1 MRPVRGILAALVAV
15 LWTAPLGAQQSTGTI
30 RGRVTDAATQ
40 QPLATATVAVGSR
53 TGLTQADGRF
63 VLTGVPA
70 GADTLRARML
80 GYGPVRQAV
89 TVVAGDAVVVDLA
102 LTAQAV
108 GLSEVVVTGYGVQR
122 AGDITGAV
130 TAVTDSQFNTG
141 RILSPQLLIQSKVP
155 GVQVV
160 DNNDPGGG
168 LSLRIR
174 GPTSVNASSEPL
186 YVVDGVPL
194 GTGAGAGL
202 SAGRDPLNFLSPNDI
217 ESMTVLR
224 DASAAAIYGSNAA
237 NGVVLITTKGGRGR
251 QGTGVEY
258 STSGS
263 ASSVTRLPDML
274 NAAQFAAAVAQYAP
288 TRTAL
293 LLGANTDWFGLIDRT
308 AYGQQHDVAF
318 SSAGNDMSYRLSLG
332 YLNQDGIIQA
342 SSTERLSLGLNYQQ
356 RFFSDRLNVRTS
368 LRGSRA
374 VDRFTPGDV
383 LGNAA
388 AMAPTQPV
396 MDPTS
401 ATGYWDWNTTNASPS
416 NPVASLNLA
425 SDHGTT
431 WRSVGNARAEYRLPY
446 LEGLTA
452 NINLGYDLV
461 KADRTTFYP
470 NNLAAQVR
478 QGQGLLFLA
487 NNTQLNSVLDA
498 YGSYAPSRT
507 YGPGRVDLV
516 GGYSFTQ
523 SHAEY
528 PALRETGL
536 TSNLLGDNGIPT
548 AANVRNTRDIVD
560 YKLISFFGRLNYNIS
575 DRYLAAFSVRRDGSS
590 RFGAGHQWGSFPS
603 VALAWRLS
611 QEPFMPRFGSLSD
624 LKLRVSW
631 ARTGNQAIG
640 DYLQYPTYT
649 YSDAQTKVQFG
660 NVFVTTIRPS
670 AVDPSIH
677 WEKTSAFN
685 AGLDFGF
692 SNQRFNG
699 SIDWYTKNTTDLV
712 FTVPVCA
719 SCNLSN
725 LVTTNIGSMRN
736 RGFDLS
742 LNARVFEGRAT
753 RLVWTAAFTASHN
766 TNELLTINP
775 NRSVTRILTGG
786 ISGGVGNLVEVLQP
800 GVPVNS
806 FFVYQ
811 QKYANGKPV
820 YDPANPLNMYVDQPT
835 LRDTVACPAAPGCVG
850 LYRPDG
856 IINDSDRRPYHDPA
870 PKWILGHSSY
880 LSYGRFDASVTL
892 RAYLGSWVYNNVA
905 SGNGAYQNLTGSG
918 MPSNLHASVL
928 TTGFVVP
935 QYYSDYYVEDA
946 SFLRMDNIT
955 LGYSLTYRGQPLRVF
970 ATVQNAFTITGYS
983 GVDPTATSNPG
994 TISPGFGIDNNI
1006 YPRARTI
1013 TTGLSVRF

>member
-1 MRPVRGILAALVAV
+1 MKRLRYVSGALLTV
-15 LWTAPLGAQQSTGTI
+15 LGMAPLGAQQRTGTI
-30 RGRVTDAATQ
+30 RGRVSDDATR
-40 QPLATATVAVGSR
+40 QPLLGVAVAVGSR
-53 TGLTQADGRF
+53 AALTLADGRY
-63 VLTGVPA
+63 VITGVPA
-70 GADTLRARML
+70 GADTVRARML
-80 GYGPVRQAV
+80 GYAPARRPV
-89 TVVAGDAVVVDLA
+89 TVVGGQTVVVDLA

-130 TAVTDSQFNTG
+130 TAVTESQFNTG

-160 DNNDPGGG
+160 DNNEPGGG
-168 LSLRIR
+168 LSIRIR

-186 YVVDGVPL
+186 YVIDGVPL
-194 GTGAGAGL
+194 GTGAGGGL
-202 SAGRDPLNFLSPNDI
+202 SLVGRDPLNFLSPDDI
-217 ESMTVLR
+217 ESITVLR

-251 QGTGVEY
+251 EGTGVEY

-263 ASSVTRLPDML
+263 VSSVTRLPDVL
-274 NAAQFAAAVAQYAP
+274 NAAQFAAAVTQYAP
-288 TRTAL
+288 SRIDSL
-293 LLGANTDWFGLIDRT
+293 RGANTDWLSLIDRT

-318 SSAGNDMSYRLSLG
+318 SGAGNDMSYRLSLG
-332 YLNQDGIIQA
+332 YLNQDGVIRA

-356 RFFSDRLNVRTS
+356 RFLSDRLNVRANV
-368 LRGSRA
+368 RGSRLL
-374 VDRFTPGDV
+374 DRFTPGDV

-431 WRSVGNARAEYRLPY
+431 WRSVGNAQAEYRMPFV
-446 LEGLTA
+446 EGLTA
-452 NINLGYDLV
+452 HVNLGYDLA

-470 NNLAAQVR
+470 SNLAAQVR

-487 NNTQLNSVLDA
+487 NNTQVNSVLDA
-498 YGSYAPSRT
+498 YGGYAPSRT
-507 YGPGRVDLV
+507 YGPGRIDLI
-516 GGYSFTQ
+516 GGYSYTQ

-528 PALRETGL
+528 PSLRETGL
-536 TSNLLGDNGIPT
+536 SSNLLGDNGIPT
-548 AANVRNTRDIVD
+548 AANVRNTKDITD
-560 YKLISFFGRLNYNIS
+560 YKLISFFGRLNYNVS
-575 DRYLAAFSVRRDGSS
+575 DRYLAAFSVRRDGSA
-590 RFGAGHQWGSFPS
+590 RFGTGRLWGSFPS
-603 VALAWRLS
+603 VALAWRIS
-611 QEPFMPRFGSLSD
+611 QERFMQGFGSLSD
-624 LKLRVSW
+624 LKLRASW

-649 YSDAQTKVQFG
+649 YSDGQTKVQFG

-670 AVDPSIH
+670 AVDQSIH
-677 WEKTSAFN
+677 WEPTSAYN
-685 AGLDFGF
+685 AGVDFGF
-692 SNQRFNG
+692 SNQRYSG
-699 SIDWYTKNTTDLV
+699 SIDWYTKNTRDLV
-712 FTVPVCA
+712 FYIPVA
-719 SCNLSN
+719 AGTNLGN
-725 LVTTNIGSMRN
+725 FVTTNIGSMRN

-742 LNARVFEGRAT
+742 LNARLLEGRAT
-753 RLVWTAAFTASHN
+753 RLGWTAAFTASHN

-775 NRSVTRILTGG
+775 NRSVSRILTGN
-786 ISGGVGNLVEVLQP
+786 ISGGVGNFVEVLQP

-835 LRDTVACPAAPGCVG
+835 VRDTVACPAAPGCVG

-856 IINDSDRRPYHDPA
+856 IINDADRRPFHDPA

-892 RAYLGSWVYNNVA
+892 RAYLGNWVYNNVA
-905 SGNGAYQNLTGSG
+905 SAGGAYQNLTGSA

-928 TTGFVVP
+928 TTDFVVP

-983 GVDPTATSNPG
+983 GVDPTANVSTVPPVLN
-994 TISPGFGIDNNI
+994 GIDNNI
-1006 YPRARTI
+1006 YPRSRTI

>member
-1 MRPVRGILAALVAV
+1 MRRLRCIIAALAAV
-15 LWTAPLGAQQSTGTI
+15 LWIAPLSAQQPTGTI
-30 RGRVTDAATQ
+30 HGRVTDAATQ
-40 QPLATATVAVGSR
+40 QPLATASVTVGNR
-53 TGLTQADGRF
+53 TALTQTDGRF
-63 VLTGVPA
+63 VLTGVPT
-70 GADTLRARML
+70 GSDTVRARML
-80 GYGPVRQAV
+80 GYGPARQAV
-89 TVVAGDAVVVDLA
+89 TVVTGDAVVVDLA

-130 TAVTDSQFNTG
+130 TAVTDAQFNTG

-217 ESMTVLR
+217 ETITVLR

-237 NGVVLITTKGGRGR
+237 NGVVLITTKGSKGR

-263 ASSVTRLPDML
+263 VSSVTRLPDVL

-288 TRTAL
+288 TRTAS
-293 LLGANTDWFGLIDRT
+293 LLGASTDWFGLIDRT
-308 AYGQQHDVAF
+308 AYGQQHDLAF
-318 SSAGNDMSYRLSLG
+318 SSAGTDMSYRLSLG
-332 YLNQDGIIQA
+332 YMNQDGVIRA

-356 RFFSDRLNVRTS
+356 RLFSDRLNVRANV
-368 LRGSRA
+368 RGSRA
-374 VDRFTPGDV
+374 LDRFTPGDV

-388 AMAPTQPV
+388 GMAPTQPV
-396 MDPTS
+396 MDPAS
-401 ATGYWDWNTTNASPS
+401 ATGYWDWNTTNASAS

-431 WRSVGNARAEYRLPY
+431 WRSVGNVRAEYRMPF
-446 LEGLTA
+446 LEGLTG
-452 NINLGYDLV
+452 NVNLGYDLA
-461 KADRTTFYP
+461 KTDRTTFYP

-478 QGQGLLFLA
+478 QGQGSLFLS
-487 NNTQLNSVLDA
+487 NNTQVNSVLDA
-498 YGSYAPSRT
+498 YGGYAPSRT

-516 GGYSFTQ
+516 GGYSYTQ

-528 PALRETGL
+528 PALLETGL
-536 TSNLLGDNGIPT
+536 SSNLLGDNGIPP
-548 AANVRNTRDIVD
+548 AANVRNTKDITD

-590 RFGAGHQWGSFPS
+590 RFGPGHQWVAFPS
-603 VALAWRLS
+603 VALAWRIS
-611 QEPFMPRFGSLSD
+611 QEPFMRLASLSD

-631 ARTGNQAIG
+631 ARTGNQAFR

-649 YSDAQTKVQFG
+649 YSDALTKVQFG
-660 NVFVTTIRPS
+660 NQFVTTIRPS
-670 AVDPSIH
+670 AVDTSIH
-677 WEKTSAFN
+677 WEKTSAYN

-692 SNQRFNG
+692 SNQRFSG
-699 SIDWYTKNTTDLV
+699 SVDWYTKNTTDLI

-719 SCNLSN
+719 GCNLSN

-742 LNARVFEGRAT
+742 LNARLLEGRAN

-775 NRSVTRILTGG
+775 NKSVTRILIGG
-786 ISGGVGNLVEVLQP
+786 IAGGVGNLVQVLQP
-800 GVPVNS
+800 GMPVNS

-820 YDPANPLNMYVDQPT
+820 YDAANPLNMYVDQPT
-835 LRDTVACPAAPGCVG
+835 VRDTVACPGAPGCVG
-850 LYRPDG
+850 RYRPDG
-856 IINDSDRRPYHDPA
+856 VINDADRRPFHDPA

-880 LSYGRFDASVTL
+880 LSYGRFDASFTL

-905 SGNGAYQNLTGSG
+905 SANGAYQNLTGSA

-946 SFLRMDNIT
+946 SFLRMDNLT
-955 LGYSLTYRGQPLRVF
+955 LGYSLNYRGQPLRVF
-970 ATVQNAFTITGYS
+970 ATMQNAFTITGYS
-983 GVDPTATSNPG
+983 GVDPTATANAG
-994 TISPGFGIDNNI
+994 GLSPGFGIDNNI